1 MACIAAASTVNAARP
16 STLSR
21 GARAQVRLVAPRA
34 ARLSR
39 TAISRI
45 ATPLRHAVKIRAAS
59 EGVVSQAAATADGP
73 ALRELNQDDFRSYLA
88 ETNKLVVVDFYTDW
102 CGPCKIILPTLV
114 EMNAADP
121 DVEIVKFNC
130 NQENKVLGKELGIR
144 VAPTF
149 HLYKGGEKLAEMTGA
164 KPDKLKELI
173 DQYK

>member
-1 MACIAAASTVNAARP
+1 MTLPQWLTTPLPP
-16 STLSR
+16 STPPHR
-21 GARAQVRLVAPRA
+21 PTR
-34 ARLSR
+34 
-39 TAISRI
+39 
-45 ATPLRHAVKIRAAS
+45 
-59 EGVVSQAAATADGP
+59 
-73 ALRELNQDDFRSYLA
+73 
-88 ETNKLVVVDFYTDW
+88 